1 MIALPS
7 RRCHQI
13 SASNTEEESGSRRVE
28 NVKRI
33 TRANPRRTG
42 RREKAYRSEL
52 KLIRRVFSKLREMRK
67 FSAILARKKLRQ
79 RCRNCCT
86 WFTQA
91 VFGENGILKEP
102 RQEFLQFRALPIRQN
117 LSYAGR
123 ETPNCGL

>member
-13 SASNTEEESGSRRVE
+13 SASNTEDESGSRRVE

-33 TRANPRRTG
+33 TRTNPRRSG
-42 RREKAYRSEL
+42 RREKAYISEL
-52 KLIRRVFSKLREMRK
+52 KLIRRVFSKLSEMKK

-86 WFTQA
+86 WF
-91 VFGENGILKEP
+91 
-102 RQEFLQFRALPIRQN
+102 RRACV
-117 LSYAGR
+117 GR
-123 ETPNCGL
+123 ERGSKIAKNRSSSRFKSFPA